1 MAFNN
6 LKFTKHRNGSGYQ
19 SLHKFDNGYTLSVV
33 CGEYYYCT
41 PKLSLPEA
49 NRYSSFEIAVLDKE
63 DNFCTKDFVKVED
76 QVAGWISRE
85 KITEVMEQI
94 EKLPV

>member
-6 LKFTKHRNGSGYQ
+6 LEFKKHRNGSGYQ
-19 SLHKFDNGYTLSVV
+19 SLYKFDNGYTLSVV
-33 CGEYYYCT
+33 CGEHYYCT

-63 DNFCTKDFVKVED
+63 DKFCTSDFIKVDD
-76 QVAGWISRE
+76 QVAGWINRE